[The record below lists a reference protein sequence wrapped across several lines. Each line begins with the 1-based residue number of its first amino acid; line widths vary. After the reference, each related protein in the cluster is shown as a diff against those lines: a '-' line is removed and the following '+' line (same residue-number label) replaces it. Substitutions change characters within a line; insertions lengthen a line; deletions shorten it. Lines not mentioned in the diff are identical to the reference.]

1 MTSVYAFI
9 FLFDDSALYVTKL
22 VEIGN
27 GRDSALRQAN
37 SKYLERE
44 NKYTKEQIVELGES
58 KYLVQSEK
66 SDENFTVAPSHD
78 ARQRALNH
86 YVALAK
92 P

>member
-1 MTSVYAFI
+1 MHAAQELYLPLSSLVV
-9 FLFDDSALYVTKL
+9 LYVTKL

-58 KYLVQSEK
+58 RYLVQSEK
-66 SDENFTVAPSHD
+66 VTKCGTCAT
-78 ARQRALNH
+78 
-86 YVALAK
+86 
-92 P
+92 